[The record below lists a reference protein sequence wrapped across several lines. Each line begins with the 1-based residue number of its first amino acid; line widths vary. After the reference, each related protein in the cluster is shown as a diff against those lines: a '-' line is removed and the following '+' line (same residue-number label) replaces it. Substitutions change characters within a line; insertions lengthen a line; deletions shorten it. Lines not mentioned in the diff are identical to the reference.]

1 MFVCISIETC
11 ITKVFVSPVAN
22 KALTNHVITSRKVT
36 SAENCEIECFL
47 EMKCESYNLGPQLG
61 NGDHVC
67 ELSNSDAIRDP
78 LDLMTN
84 QGFIYRGTKV
94 EANGVKKNERENPLL
109 VNGTLF
115 KTYMNPICLLAFV
128 HSNSHCSWASGRAGG
143 RAGGRT
149 DGRTDGRTNEWMN
162 RAELQVLVSYKN
174 NT

>member
-11 ITKVFVSPVAN
+11 ITKVFVNPVAN
-22 KALTNHVITSRKVT
+22 KALTNHVITSQKVT

-47 EMKCESYNLGPQLG
+47 EMKCESYNLGPQLE

-94 EANGVKKNERENPLL
+94 EANGVKSRKPKERI
-109 VNGTLF
+109 LF
-115 KTYMNPICLLAFV
+115 WLTV
-128 HSNSHCSWASGRAGG
+128 HYSK
-143 RAGGRT
+143 
-149 DGRTDGRTNEWMN
+149 
-162 RAELQVLVSYKN
+162 LI
-174 NT
+174 